1 MNIFTYFRIKI
12 CTQSTLILRNRSANQ
27 EYKLVVFNLWKIK
40 AFVFSPWNASA
51 FYSFTAMVVILQVY
65 MKLLL
70 WYKPSSRPQNF
81 KIRSHS
87 IKGTLVTLW
96 TRHLVL
102 KYILVYLLIIVN
114 WGKIFCA
121 ITRCNTGIHER
132 KIIN

>member
-40 AFVFSPWNASA
+40 EFVFSPRNAST

-70 WYKPSSRPQNF
+70 
-81 KIRSHS
+81 
-87 IKGTLVTLW
+87 
-96 TRHLVL
+96 
-102 KYILVYLLIIVN
+102 
-114 WGKIFCA
+114 
-121 ITRCNTGIHER
+121 
-132 KIIN
+132 